1 MLRHIRPLATTF
13 MVILTVFTLVMLPGC
28 SKKNDL
34 SGNWKGK
41 ITLPKTGKSLSDLEF
56 SLIQKGQEITGTM
69 TFTKPGAKLPLTGT
83 AAEGKISLSSPMKN
97 GLAVSIEGILENK
110 RTIKGTAVLDY
121 DTPQLGKKQDLTLLE
136 LSR

>member
-28 SKKNDL
+28 SKNNDL